1 MATKLKDYYDV
12 PYLEELAAK
21 ISAVMS
27 EFNEKIFFEL
37 TKSTVESLEFNQRQ
51 ELIAKALYEA
61 FTVDYKQV
69 LIIFKKILGKEL
81 RGNSGAFTEGWWLWP
96 FGKYVEMYGDE
107 YFEESIDF
115 SKELTKRFTS
125 EYCMRPLI
133 KKYPEKSLEI
143 LKGWSK
149 DEHERVRRL
158 SSECLRIRLPWAKK
172 LFTALEYFDEYFE
185 ILSNL
190 KDDKD
195 KYIQKSV
202 ANNLNDLY
210 KEDADKFYF
219 IIDAWKKESPS
230 KECEWI
236 IKHGS
241 RNVKTDCP
249 GTSFAK

>member
-1 MATKLKDYYDV
+1 MAKKVKDYYDV
-12 PYLEELAAK
+12 PYLEELAGK
-21 ISAVMS
+21 IMAVTS
-27 EFNEKIFFEL
+27 NFNKEIFLKETKDKIEN
-37 TKSTVESLEFNQRQ
+37 LEFNQRQ
-51 ELIAKALYEA
+51 ELLAQALYKA
-61 FTVDYKQV
+61 FDADYVNV
-69 LIIFKKILGKEL
+69 LKIFSKILGKEL

-96 FGKYVEMYGDE
+96 VGKYVEIYGDE
-107 YFEESIDF
+107 YFEESINF

-133 KKYPEKSLEI
+133 KKYPEKSLKI
-143 LKGWSK
+143 LKNWSK

-158 SSECLRIRLPWAKK
+158 SSECLRIRLPWSKK

-210 KEDADKFYF
+210 KEDKDKFNF
-219 IIDAWKKESPS
+219 IINTWKTEKNIS
-230 KECEWI
+230 KECEWV

-241 RNVKTDCP
+241 RTADK
-249 GTSFAK
+249 KM

>member
-1 MATKLKDYYDV
+1 MATKVKDYYNV
-12 PYLEELAAK
+12 LYLEELAGNIGEATDK
-21 ISAVMS
+21 
-27 EFNEKIFFEL
+27 FNKDKFFDL
-37 TKSTVESLEFNQRQ
+37 TKSTIEELEFNQRQ
-51 ELIAKALYEA
+51 ELVAKALHEA
-61 FTVDYKQV
+61 FDAKYSD
-69 LIIFKKILGKEL
+69 IIAVFTKILGDEL

-96 FGKYVEMYGDE
+96 IGKYVELYGDE
-107 YFEESIDF
+107 YFDVSIAF

-133 KKYPEKSLEI
+133 KKEPDKALKI
-143 LKGWSK
+143 LKDWSK

-172 LFTALEYFDEYFE
+172 LFTALEYFDDYFE

-210 KEDADKFYF
+210 KEDPDKFYL
-219 IIDAWKKESPS
+219 IIDTWKKENIS
-230 KECEWI
+230 KECEWV
-236 IKHGS
+236 IKYGS
-241 RNVKTDCP
+241 RNVKE
-249 GTSFAK
+249 G